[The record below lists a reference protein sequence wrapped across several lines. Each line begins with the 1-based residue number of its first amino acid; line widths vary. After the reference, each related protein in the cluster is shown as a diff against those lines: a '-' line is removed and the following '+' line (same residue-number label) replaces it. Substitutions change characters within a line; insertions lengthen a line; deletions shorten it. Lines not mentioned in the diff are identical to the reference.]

1 MLYCPRCRKLIP
13 ETVCPECKAKTRE
26 PEAGDPCLA
35 ARISGV
41 FSEMYEDILRQ
52 EGIPALAEG
61 ELGAGIATIIGTR
74 LEVTDF
80 FVPFDRLE
88 EAETLARELFSAKPV
103 YEDGEEGEE
112 GEDAPEAE
120 EDGSPDA

>member
-1 MLYCPRCRKLIP
+1 MPYCPRCRKLIP
-13 ETVCPECKAKTRE
+13 ETICPECKTVARE

-41 FSEMYEDILRQ
+41 FSEMYGDILRQ

-61 ELGAGIATIIGTR
+61 ELGAGISSIVGTR

-80 FVPFDRLE
+80 FVPFERLE
-88 EAETLARELFSAKPV
+88 EAETLAREFFSQGETAADGEAA
-103 YEDGEEGEE
+103 EDGKT
-112 GEDAPEAE
+112 GEDG
-120 EDGSPDA
+120 DPDA